1 MENFEYS
8 PLRCEIIEKNQSP
21 NSILKKINQKTNKDK
36 LDFKIEEI
44 KININ
49 NPINY
54 KNYEDIGSKNKM
66 FPKKIKT
73 ITNQNNKKIINDKKN
88 KVEKNLKNS
97 NIYFKKKLSDGLVSS
112 SFSSGTNSIL
122 SNTQKNDIL
131 GKSEYIEN
139 NTVNNIENNNINNI
153 YNIRTTNNKSTN
165 ILIKNIYSNE
175 DYFNT
180 NIKEGFLHLKDF
192 EIFKSNKISQ
202 FDIEKKMK
210 NNNDKMNKDI
220 NKSLSMLLIKTG
232 KKDKSYNLAK
242 SCEIINKPK
251 NYLKTENNKLDRQLS
266 YQLKKERK
274 NFHGKISSLM
284 NQFNKKRKSS
294 DLLIIRGTREEKGG
308 VVDFST
314 ASPKKYYKRKKYF
327 INLEAKNKELYKHP
341 KLKIISSAKII
352 QKWWRNRLIIYFFH
366 LNQIKKIQKYY
377 KKYLY
382 NKYKKEDDIN
392 NSFQIEEINENKKIA
407 ILLLKKVIEVKVIDL
422 FYYVLFKM
430 KNILNKEE
438 DNDLISLKYISFI
451 RNIITYIKSI
461 KKKNIFSFFMKL
473 KNNKCFPKNYLKS
486 IKESNLYI
494 KRKRNISL
502 INNKFQVVN
511 DNNFYFYGLNSN

>member
-54 KNYEDIGSKNKM
+54 KNYEDVDSKNKM

-73 ITNQNNKKIINDKKN
+73 ITNQNNKKIHYNDKKN

-180 NIKEGFLHLKDF
+180 NIKEGFLYH
-192 EIFKSNKISQ
+192 N
-202 FDIEKKMK
+202 
-210 NNNDKMNKDI
+210 
-220 NKSLSMLLIKTG
+220 LI
-232 KKDKSYNLAK
+232 
-242 SCEIINKPK
+242 
-251 NYLKTENNKLDRQLS
+251 
-266 YQLKKERK
+266 
-274 NFHGKISSLM
+274 
-284 NQFNKKRKSS
+284 
-294 DLLIIRGTREEKGG
+294 
-308 VVDFST
+308 
-314 ASPKKYYKRKKYF
+314 
-327 INLEAKNKELYKHP
+327 
-341 KLKIISSAKII
+341 
-352 QKWWRNRLIIYFFH
+352 
-366 LNQIKKIQKYY
+366 
-377 KKYLY
+377 
-382 NKYKKEDDIN
+382 
-392 NSFQIEEINENKKIA
+392 
-407 ILLLKKVIEVKVIDL
+407 
-422 FYYVLFKM
+422 
-430 KNILNKEE
+430 
-438 DNDLISLKYISFI
+438 
-451 RNIITYIKSI
+451 
-461 KKKNIFSFFMKL
+461 
-473 KNNKCFPKNYLKS
+473 
-486 IKESNLYI
+486 
-494 KRKRNISL
+494 
-502 INNKFQVVN
+502 
-511 DNNFYFYGLNSN
+511 